1 MKKQISLVL
10 AAATVCSTLSAGA
23 AAPVFAG
30 DKVSFTIFNSKSE
43 LEEYLEEAAEE
54 YGEENDVDIEV
65 YYSQDTV

>member
-43 LEEYLEEAAEE
+43 LEEYLDV
-54 YGEENDVDIEV
+54 NDLLI
-65 YYSQDTV
+65 